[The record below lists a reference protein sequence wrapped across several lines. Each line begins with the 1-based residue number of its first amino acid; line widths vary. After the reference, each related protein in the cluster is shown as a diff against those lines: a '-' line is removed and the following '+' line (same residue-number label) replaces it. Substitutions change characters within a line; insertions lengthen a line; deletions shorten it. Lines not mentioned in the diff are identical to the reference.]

1 MGKPSR
7 AVIYAAA
14 GAILSLGE
22 PIGLLLVREWYGA
35 PPIPI
40 ELLHQ
45 GVTYVYVFLTT
56 AIIMASLGYVLGRQT
71 DRLAALSQT
80 DPLTGLPN
88 RRALRFRLSD
98 EMRRATR
105 YASPVSLVLLDIDGL
120 KRIND
125 EGGHGAGDRLIR
137 QVATSIRAT
146 LRNSDLGARWGGDE
160 FAIVMPNAGAAA
172 ARHLAER
179 LMTHLHEQQASDT
192 GAPVTVS
199 IGLATFDPTTG
210 GDPNVEDLAR
220 AADGALYAAKAAG
233 RNRIRA
239 A

>member
-45 GVTYVYVFLTT
+45 DVTYVYVFLTT

-125 EGGHGAGDRLIR
+125 EGGHRTGDRLIR
-137 QVATSIRAT
+137 RVATSISAT
-146 LRNSDLGARWGGDE
+146 LRGSDLGARWGGDE
-160 FAIVMPNAGAAA
+160 FAIVMPNADAAA
-172 ARHLAER
+172 ARRLAER

>member
-88 RRALRFRLSD
+88 RRALRFRLND

-137 QVATSIRAT
+137 QVATSISAT

-160 FAIVMPNAGAAA
+160 FAIVMPNADAAA
-172 ARHLAER
+172 ARRLAER
-179 LMTHLHEQQASDT
+179 LMTHLHEQQASDPR
-192 GAPVTVS
+192 APVTVS